1 MSATRRVAQASLPT
15 RYGTFEM
22 FVYDTPEHKE
32 HVALTI
38 GGIDDGR
45 PVVVRVHSECLTGDV
60 LGSSRCDCGEQLEDS
75 LRFLQQQGRGIL
87 LYLRQEGRG
96 IGLANK
102 ISAYALQEQGLDTVE
117 ANLALGLPDEA
128 SEDGPPLPYA
138 RGARSR
144 RRRMG
149 AMRVIDHVDVA
160 KRDVKDD
167 RPGVTL
173 SYAQTLD
180 GRLATSTGSSQ
191 WISAPE
197 SLRFSHE
204 LRAEHDAIMVGAGAV
219 WKDDPRLTV
228 RLVAGQNPL
237 RVVVDSTLR
246 TPLSAALMGEA
257 AQGTVFAVTDR
268 APAAK
273 RDKVRALGA
282 TVLSVP
288 AQSGGRVDLVALLA
302 ALHERGIRSLL
313 VEGAPE
319 LTTAL
324 LRARLV
330 DRLVVCVAP
339 KILGAGIEAVGDLGI
354 RELARA
360 LIMTDTSIAPCG
372 VDLILDS
379 RVEYPGTVAMALES
393 KERI

>member
-1 MSATRRVAQASLPT
+1 
-15 RYGTFEM
+15 
-22 FVYDTPEHKE
+22 
-32 HVALTI
+32 
-38 GGIDDGR
+38 
-45 PVVVRVHSECLTGDV
+45 
-60 LGSSRCDCGEQLEDS
+60 
-75 LRFLQQQGRGIL
+75 
-87 LYLRQEGRG
+87 
-96 IGLANK
+96 
-102 ISAYALQEQGLDTVE
+102 
-117 ANLALGLPDEA
+117 
-128 SEDGPPLPYA
+128 
-138 RGARSR
+138 
-144 RRRMG
+144 
-149 AMRVIDHVDVA
+149 MRVIDHVDVA

-204 LRAEHDAIMVGAGAV
+204 LRAEHDAIMVGAGTV

-246 TPLSAALMGEA
+246 TPLSAAALMGEA

-313 VEGAPE
+313 VEGGAE
-319 LTTAL
+319 LITAL

-339 KILGAGIEAVGDLGI
+339 KILRGRNRGRGRSRHPRACPSLDHDRHVHRPMRRRPDPRQPGRVSGHSGD
-354 RELARA
+354 
-360 LIMTDTSIAPCG
+360 DP
-372 VDLILDS
+372 
-379 RVEYPGTVAMALES
+379 
-393 KERI
+393 